1 MKKDFFE
8 LLEEMKKELNED
20 VATVQFNEFSI
31 DISLL
36 DDDGYEG
43 YSQKFYEVFEAI
55 DYLKLHNAL
64 LDKENM
70 N

>member
-36 DDDGYEG
+36 DDDRYEG
-43 YSQKFYEVFEAI
+43 YSQKFYGVFEAI

-64 LDKENM
+64 LDKEN
-70 N
+70 